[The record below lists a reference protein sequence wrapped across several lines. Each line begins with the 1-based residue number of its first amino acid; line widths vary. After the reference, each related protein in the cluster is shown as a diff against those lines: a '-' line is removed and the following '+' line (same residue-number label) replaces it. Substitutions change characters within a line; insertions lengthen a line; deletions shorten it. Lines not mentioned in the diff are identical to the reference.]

1 MISQKDFEKMAPK
14 IPRKANPE
22 LPPPPP
28 STIEDLEISQSAIS
42 LQVYVEKV
50 IL

>member
-14 IPRKANPE
+14 VPRKANPE

-28 STIEDLEISQSAIS
+28 STIEDLEISQLAVPS
-42 LQVYVEKV
+42 QVY
-50 IL
+50 